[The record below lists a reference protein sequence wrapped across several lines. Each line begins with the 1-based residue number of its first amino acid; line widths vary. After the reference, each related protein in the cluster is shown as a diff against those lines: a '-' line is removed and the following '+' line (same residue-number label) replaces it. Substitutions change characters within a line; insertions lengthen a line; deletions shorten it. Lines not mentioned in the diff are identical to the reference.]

1 KTKAEIKYFD
11 QLLHQLDTANIDD
24 VEEIREELRE
34 EGYLKKQRR
43 NKRKKRKKPTPES
56 YESSDGTTILVG
68 KNNKQ
73 NEYLTMRI
81 AHRDDVWLH
90 TKDIPGSHVVLR
102 EKNPSDKTLL
112 EAAMLAAYFSK
123 SRDSSSVPVDYT
135 PIRYVKNPKR
145 ANPRIG
151 T

>member
-1 KTKAEIKYFD
+1 
-11 QLLHQLDTANIDD
+11 
-24 VEEIREELRE
+24 IREELRE

-90 TKDIPGSHVVLR
+90 TKDIPGSHVVIR
-102 EKNPSDKTLL
+102 EKDPSDNTFL
-112 EAAMLAAYFSK
+112 EAEMLVAFFSK
-123 SRDSSSVPVDYT
+123 SRNSSSVPVDFT
-135 PIRYVKNPKR
+135 TIRYVKKPKG
-145 ANPRIG
+145 AKPVFV
-151 T
+151 TYEQQKTLFVTPEMSTVKKLKK